1 MSDNNGQLHQATTM
15 DEIMDSSQLLQAF
28 FISLAWAF
36 DAQQTFVSV
45 FTDAQ
50 PSWHC
55 TNSTLICTATTCT
68 LPAESWTWDYP
79 KHTSIIS
86 EWDLECSSTAMT
98 GLPASAYFAGCLAGG
113 FLLAPLADSWFGR
126 KKVLFLTTLIM
137 SLSGVLTAVSPNVW
151 IYSALRFICGFA
163 RSTVC
168 TTALVLASELVG
180 KRWRGR
186 VSIISFFCFTF
197 GFLSLSVIAYIAR
210 ELSLR
215 VLYLFISIPCF
226 FYSVLVYFVIPESP
240 RWLLVRGRREE
251 ALGTPGNMELSNCNG
266 ISSMVG
272 VEEERNNIGD
282 VFSALRM
289 LLEKKW
295 ALRRLAL
302 VMVTGFG
309 IGMSYYGMPL
319 GVGNLGSNIYF
330 SVAINALA
338 ELPAALITFVLIERL
353 NRRSLLL
360 VFTSISGVCSII
372 CVFME
377 GRWRLA
383 AEVVSFFSA
392 CTACNVV
399 LIYSIELFPTSV
411 RNSALSMVRQAV
423 VFGGVWVPML
433 VVAGRK
439 EGGGGVTFA
448 VFGIVIGCCG
458 LLVCCLP
465 ETRGGKIT
473 DTLEEEGCKQR
484 ASVKEA

>member
-55 TNSTLICTATTCT
+55 TNSTLICTTTTCT

-86 EWDLECSSTAMT
+86 EWDLECSSTTMT

-126 KKVLFLTTLIM
+126 KK
-137 SLSGVLTAVSPNVW
+137 
-151 IYSALRFICGFA
+151 SAP
-163 RSTVC
+163 
-168 TTALVLASELVG
+168 TALVLSVG
-180 KRWRGR
+180 DSWEEMEGQ
-186 VSIISFFCFTF
+186 
-197 GFLSLSVIAYIAR
+197 
-210 ELSLR
+210 
-215 VLYLFISIPCF
+215 
-226 FYSVLVYFVIPESP
+226 ESP

-251 ALGTPGNMELSNCNG
+251 ALETLENMEVSNWNRS

-272 VEEERNNIGD
+272 VEEEWSNGD

-302 VMVTGFG
+302 VMITGFG

-353 NRRSLLL
+353 NRRSLLG
-360 VFTSISGVCSII
+360 VFTSISGVCSIL

-377 GRWRLA
+377 GRWRMA

-399 LIYSIELFPTSV
+399 LIYSLELFPTSV
-411 RNSALSMVRQAV
+411 RNLALSMVRQAV
-423 VFGGVWVPML
+423 VFGGAWVPML

-439 EGGGGVTFA
+439 EVGGGVTFA

-473 DTLEEEGCKQR
+473 DTLEEEECKQIR
-484 ASVKEA
+484 PLINKA

>member
-36 DAQQTFVSV
+36 DAQQTFAASS
-45 FTDAQ
+45 AIAR

-55 TNSTLICTATTCT
+55 TNSTLITATT
-68 LPAESWTWDYP
+68 
-79 KHTSIIS
+79 
-86 EWDLECSSTAMT
+86 
-98 GLPASAYFAGCLAGG
+98 
-113 FLLAPLADSWFGR
+113 
-126 KKVLFLTTLIM
+126 
-137 SLSGVLTAVSPNVW
+137 
-151 IYSALRFICGFA
+151 
-163 RSTVC
+163 
-168 TTALVLASELVG
+168 TTATA
-180 KRWRGR
+180 
-186 VSIISFFCFTF
+186 
-197 GFLSLSVIAYIAR
+197 A
-210 ELSLR
+210 
-215 VLYLFISIPCF
+215 
-226 FYSVLVYFVIPESP
+226 ESP

-251 ALGTPGNMELSNCNG
+251 ALGTPGTMELSNCNG

-295 ALRRLAL
+295 ALR
-302 VMVTGFG
+302 
-309 IGMSYYGMPL
+309 
-319 GVGNLGSNIYF
+319 

-360 VFTSISGVCSII
+360 VFTSIGGVCSII

-473 DTLEEEGCKQR
+473 DTLEEEECKQR
-484 ASVKEA
+484 ASVNEA